1 MFTTVLCD
9 LVCLEVPHCPFFRVW
24 RLWSLP
30 SSPLTQTCKSLSFQ
44 DINIKLADR
53 HQTRRLIIRVAYS
66 LQLRERTT
74 DDECK
79 IVVRCVVN
87 WVYHNIMLRLFI
99 TIWLS
104 SGKGGLQLPLLGKAM
119 KELRWLEAG
128 LKVGKGSAWMPQPKL
143 FSLPITFPSPP
154 VLPFL
159 RSRTR

>member
-1 MFTTVLCD
+1 MFTTILCD
-9 LVCLEVPHCPFFRVW
+9 LVFCLEVPHCPCCRVW

-30 SSPLTQTCKSLSFQ
+30 SSPLTQTCKSLSFR
-44 DINIKLADR
+44 DINIKLTDR
-53 HQTRRLIIRVAYS
+53 HRTRRLIMRVAYS

-74 DDECK
+74 YDECK

-104 SGKGGLQLPLLGKAM
+104 SGKGGLQLQVLGKAM

-143 FSLPITFPSPP
+143 SSLPFTFPSPYP
-154 VLPFL
+154 PLP
-159 RSRTR
+159 